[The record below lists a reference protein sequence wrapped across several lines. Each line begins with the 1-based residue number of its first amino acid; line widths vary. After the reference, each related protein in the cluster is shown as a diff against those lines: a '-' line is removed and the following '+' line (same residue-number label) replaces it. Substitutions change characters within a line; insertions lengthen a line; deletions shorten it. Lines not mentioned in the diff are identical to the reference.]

1 MVPRR
6 CPSDV
11 VSSFEGLPSYL
22 VSDNFSAFGMLPF
35 RDLFS
40 VYGAQLILP
49 NKAAVAV
56 DPAG

>member
-1 MVPRR
+1 
-6 CPSDV
+6 
-11 VSSFEGLPSYL
+11 

-49 NKAAVAV
+49 NGAAVAV
-56 DPAG
+56 DAAG